1 MRALDQLQL
10 EGHEDLKR
18 ELLMKILSR
27 DDGDWELK
35 VRKHGVDVGHTQ
47 PTHPGLCWTT
57 WLRGVTWWGGTPA
70 LHEQGSVMMLING
83 VLNCEQLEES
93 VTLRADFMFLSM
105 MDVIRVCTAV
115 ANSTVCPR
123 HRARFPTAAAW
134 LGWGWV
140 GFGVGVWRV
149 LCSGKNEHAWHV
161 RCGCVFTTQSTND
174 KLMQRSR
181 AITPPPAA
189 TAGPG
194 KVAAPSDDVDHGSVL
209 NKEFQF
215 FTIRAHED
223 EDAALEDE
231 LQLSYVRM
239 MFLLPSL
246 RLVVSSLRCP
256 CVCVVR
262 VHPLCGPLCL
272 APPLA
277 SFAVPTCGCLLVV
290 HSTLCFL
297 PCCQGPTGCL

>member
-149 LCSGKNEHAWHV
+149 FCVLEKMNMRGMCGVVACSPH
-161 RCGCVFTTQSTND
+161 
-174 KLMQRSR
+174 R
-181 AITPPPAA
+181 APMINSCNAL
-189 TAGPG
+189 
-194 KVAAPSDDVDHGSVL
+194 APSHL
-209 NKEFQF
+209 PQ
-215 FTIRAHED
+215 
-223 EDAALEDE
+223 
-231 LQLSYVRM
+231 
-239 MFLLPSL
+239 LLPL
-246 RLVVSSLRCP
+246 VRGRLL
-256 CVCVVR
+256 
-262 VHPLCGPLCL
+262 PLLTTWTMALC
-272 APPLA
+272 
-277 SFAVPTCGCLLVV
+277 
-290 HSTLCFL
+290 
-297 PCCQGPTGCL
+297 